1 MHSTRFCSGPA
12 LPHRERVSAS
22 CPPSGGPRSAGSCFR
37 RIAAKLTVVVMIA
50 VGVGCSVRR
59 AYQPPAP
66 TVPAAWSSSV
76 AQPADLENLSKWWE
90 TFGDSQLTGLV
101 QRAVA
106 GNLDVRTAL
115 SRIREA
121 RATMRSARTQLRPSA
136 DASGSARAS
145 GTGREAGIG
154 GVTQS
159 YSLGLDASWELDV
172 FGGIRS
178 TVDAARATADARE
191 ADLQDVLISLT
202 ADVALD
208 YIDTRS
214 LQRRLEIARSNVD
227 LQQQTLELTQFRAQ
241 AGLATDLDV
250 QQALSNVESTRAQIA
265 SLDGQVTQ
273 SIHAIAILIGRP
285 PADLNAELTSPAP
298 IPMAPLE
305 ATIGVPADALRR
317 RPDVR
322 SAERQVAAQAAQAN
336 VARADLYPSFRLAG
350 SIGLESLSIAKL
362 LVPGAGLWS
371 ANPSASTRLF
381 DRRQLRETLVVQ
393 NERQEQ
399 ATRNYETVV
408 LRALQEVED
417 SLTALAQEQV
427 RRDHLT
433 AAATAAQQA
442 ADLSLQLYNTGL
454 RDFRDVLDAQRSLLT
469 LQDSLTSSEATVS
482 SDLVRLFKALGGGW
496 SAADMLPEKVASIP

>member
-1 MHSTRFCSGPA
+1 MN
-12 LPHRERVSAS
+12 ERRVV
-22 CPPSGGPRSAGSCFR
+22 AG
-37 RIAAKLTVVVMIA
+37 LTVSVMIA
-50 VGVGCSVRR
+50 VGAGCSVRR

-76 AQPADLENLSKWWE
+76 AQSTDVESLSRWWE
-90 TFGDSQLTGLV
+90 TFGDPRLTGLV
-101 QRAVA
+101 RRAVE
-106 GNLDVRTAL
+106 GNLDVRTAI
-115 SRIREA
+115 SRVREA
-121 RATMRSARTQLRPSA
+121 RATMRSTRTPLRPSA
-136 DASGSARAS
+136 DASGSARAN
-145 GTGREAGIG
+145 GTGSEAGIG

-159 YSLGLDASWELDV
+159 YSLGIDASWELDV

-191 ADLQDVLISLT
+191 SDLQDVLISLT
-202 ADVALD
+202 AEVALD

-241 AGLATDLDV
+241 AGLATELDV
-250 QQALSNVESTRAQIA
+250 QQAVSNVESTRAQIA
-265 SLDGQVTQ
+265 SLESQVAQ
-273 SIHAIAILIGRP
+273 SIHAIAILIGLP
-285 PADLNAELTSPAP
+285 PAELNAELSSPAP
-298 IPMAPLE
+298 IPAAPLE
-305 ATIGVPADALRR
+305 ATLGVPADVLRR

-322 SAERQVAAQAAQAN
+322 SAERQVAAQAAQVN

-362 LVPGAGLWS
+362 LVPAAGFWS

-381 DRRQLRETLVVQ
+381 DRRQLRENLLVQ
-393 NERQEQ
+393 SEREEQ
-399 ATRNYETVV
+399 AARSYETTV
-408 LRALQEVED
+408 LRALLEVED

-433 AAATAAQQA
+433 AAANAAQQA

-454 RDFRDVLDAQRSLLT
+454 RDFRDVLDAQRSLLS
-469 LQDSLTSSEATVS
+469 LQDSLTSSGATVS

-496 SAADMLPEKVASIP
+496 NAAAMLLENPAPGP

>member
-1 MHSTRFCSGPA
+1 MSESYRA
-12 LPHRERVSAS
+12 
-22 CPPSGGPRSAGSCFR
+22 
-37 RIAAKLTVVVMIA
+37 RIAVVILIA
-50 VGVGCSVRR
+50 ACAGCSVRR

-66 TVPAAWSSSV
+66 NVPAAWSSSV
-76 AQPADLENLSKWWE
+76 AQPADVESLSKWWE
-90 TFGDSQLTGLV
+90 TFDDQQLTGLV
-101 QRAVA
+101 RRAVE
-106 GNLDVRTAL
+106 GNRDVRTAI
-115 SRIREA
+115 SRVREA
-121 RATMRSARTQLRPSA
+121 RATVRSTRTQLQPSA
-136 DASGSARAS
+136 DATGSARA
-145 GTGREAGIG
+145 TGVGSEAGIA

-159 YSLGLDASWELDV
+159 YSLGIDASWELDV

-178 TVDAARATADARE
+178 TIDAAIATADARE

-202 ADVALD
+202 AEVALD

-265 SLDGQVTQ
+265 SLESQVAQ

-285 PADLNAELTSPAP
+285 PAELNAELTSPTP

-305 ATIGVPADALRR
+305 AALGVPADALRR

-322 SAERQVAAQAAQAN
+322 GAERQLAAQAAHVN

-350 SIGLESLSIAKL
+350 SIGLESLSIARL
-362 LVPGAGLWS
+362 VVPGARFWS
-371 ANPSASTRLF
+371 ANPSVSTRLF
-381 DRRQLRETLVVQ
+381 DRRQLRENLVVQ
-393 NERQEQ
+393 SERQEQ
-399 ATRNYETVV
+399 TARSYETAV

-433 AAATAAQQA
+433 AAANAAQQA

-469 LQDSLTSSEATVS
+469 LQDSLTSSSATMS

-496 SAADMLPEKVASIP
+496 SAVEMLPQNVAPGP

>member
-1 MHSTRFCSGPA
+1 VLA
-12 LPHRERVSAS
+12 VVA
-22 CPPSGGPRSAGSCFR
+22 A
-37 RIAAKLTVVVMIA
+37 IATAA
-50 VGVGCSVRR
+50 GCSVRR
-59 AYQPPAP
+59 PYQPPEPHA
-66 TVPAAWSSSV
+66 PAAWSAPL
-76 AQPADLENLSKWWE
+76 AQPADAESLSRWWE
-90 TFGDSQLTGLV
+90 TFDDEQLTALV
-101 QRAVA
+101 RRAVA
-106 GNLDVRTAL
+106 GNLDVRTAM
-115 SRIREA
+115 SRVREA
-121 RATMRSARTQLRPSA
+121 RATMRATRTQLRPSA

-145 GTGREAGIG
+145 GTSEQAGIG
-154 GVTQS
+154 GTTDL
-159 YSLGLDASWELDV
+159 YSLGIDASWELDV

-178 TVDAARATADARE
+178 TVDAAVATTNARE
-191 ADLQDVLISLT
+191 ADLQDVLITLT

-214 LQRRLEIARSNVD
+214 LQRRVEIARSNVD

-265 SLDGQVTQ
+265 SLESQVGQ
-273 SIHAIAILIGRP
+273 SIHAIAILLGRP
-285 PADLNAELTSPAP
+285 PTELNAEFTTATGIPEAP
-298 IPMAPLE
+298 IE
-305 ATIGVPADALRR
+305 ATLGVPADALRR

-322 SAERQVAAQAAQAN
+322 GAERLLAAQAAQVNA
-336 VARADLYPSFRLAG
+336 ARADLYPSFRLAG

-362 LVPGAGLWS
+362 LVPGARFWS
-371 ANPSASTRLF
+371 GGPSASMRLF
-381 DRRQLRETLVVQ
+381 DRRQLRENLVVQ

-399 ATRNYETVV
+399 AARSYETVV

-427 RRDHLT
+427 RRGHL
-433 AAATAAQQA
+433 AAAANAAQQA

-469 LQDSLTSSEATVS
+469 LQDSLASSSATVS

-496 SAADMLPEKVASIP
+496 SATAMLPGNQATTPGLP

>member
-1 MHSTRFCSGPA
+1 
-12 LPHRERVSAS
+12 
-22 CPPSGGPRSAGSCFR
+22 
-37 RIAAKLTVVVMIA
+37 
-50 VGVGCSVRR
+50 
-59 AYQPPAP
+59 
-66 TVPAAWSSSV
+66 
-76 AQPADLENLSKWWE
+76 
-90 TFGDSQLTGLV
+90 
-101 QRAVA
+101 
-106 GNLDVRTAL
+106 VRTAI
-115 SRIREA
+115 SRVREA
-121 RATMRSARTQLRPSA
+121 RATMRSTRTQLRPSA
-136 DASGSARAS
+136 DASGAARAN
-145 GTGREAGIG
+145 GTGSEAGIG

-159 YSLGLDASWELDV
+159 YSLGIDASWELDV

-178 TVDAARATADARE
+178 TVDAARATAEARE

-202 ADVALD
+202 AEVALD

-265 SLDGQVTQ
+265 SLEGQVAQ

-285 PADLNAELTSPAP
+285 PAELNAELSSPAP
-298 IPMAPLE
+298 IPAAPLE
-305 ATIGVPADALRR
+305 AAVGVPADALRR

-322 SAERQVAAQAAQAN
+322 SAERQLAAQAAQVN

-362 LVPGAGLWS
+362 LVPGGGFWS
-371 ANPSASTRLF
+371 ASPSASTRLF
-381 DRRQLRETLVVQ
+381 DRRQLRENLVVQ
-393 NERQEQ
+393 SEREEQ
-399 ATRNYETVV
+399 AARSYETTV

-417 SLTALAQEQV
+417 GLTALAQEQV
-427 RRDHLT
+427 RRGHL
-433 AAATAAQQA
+433 AAAANAAQQA

-469 LQDSLTSSEATVS
+469 LQDSLTSSGATVS

-496 SAADMLPEKVASIP
+496 NAAAMLPENPAPGP